1 MKTIIVPT
9 DFSPVATNALHYAT
23 EMAKKINASIL
34 LLHIYQ
40 VPVSFT
46 DAPIVLVSIEDLRK
60 AAEERIHKLKGEVEH
75 LVSGAVKIY
84 AETRLG
90 NVADELENV
99 CKKINPFAVVMGTKG
114 STGMERVLFGSN
126 TLTAIRHLT
135 SPVICV
141 PPGKTFGHGIQR
153 IGFACDFKNVVENT
167 PTKFILEFTKAFNA
181 ELHVLNVNTAVQLP
195 DEEKPEQ
202 SVLLQ
207 TMLEEV
213 KPEYH
218 FIQHHDIEDAINEFA
233 EKNNLDLIISIPKKH
248 KLLENLFQTSSSKQL
263 VYQSSVPVM
272 CVHE

>member
-75 LVSGAVKIY
+75 LVSSSVKIY

-114 STGMERVLFGSN
+114 STGMERVFSRGYIP
-126 TLTAIRHLT
+126 TATRHLT

-153 IGFACDFKNVVENT
+153 IGFACDFKNVVDNT
-167 PTKFILEFTKAFNA
+167 PTKFILEFTKVFNA
-181 ELHVLNVNTAVQLP
+181 ELHVLNVNTSVQLP

>member
-9 DFSPVATNALHYAT
+9 DFSPVATNALHYAVD
-23 EMAKKINASIL
+23 MAKKIQASLL

-60 AAEERIHKLKGEVEH
+60 AAEERIHKLKGEVDH
-75 LVSGAVKIY
+75 LTSGSIKIY
-84 AETRLG
+84 TETRLG
-90 NVADELENV
+90 NVSDELENV
-99 CKKINPFAVVMGTKG
+99 CNKINPFAVVMGTKG

-135 SPVICV
+135 WPVICV
-141 PPGKTFGHGIQR
+141 PPGKIFGHGIKR
-153 IGFACDFKNVVENT
+153 IGFACDFKNVVETT
-167 PTKFILEFTKAFNA
+167 PTKFIKEFVKTFDA
-181 ELHVLNVNTAVQLP
+181 ELHVLNVNVGVQGP

-207 TMLEEV
+207 TMLEEI

-218 FIQHHDIEDAINEFA
+218 FIQHHDIEDAVNEFA
-233 EKNNLDLIISIPKKH
+233 DGNNLDLVISIPKKH
-248 KLLENLFQTSSSKQL
+248 KLLENIFQSSSSKQL
-263 VYQSSVPVM
+263 VYQSHVPVM
-272 CVHE
+272 CIHE

>member
-60 AAEERIHKLKGEVEH
+60 AAEERIHKLKREVEH

-181 ELHVLNVNTAVQLP
+181 ELHVLNVNTAIQLP

>member
-46 DAPIVLVSIEDLRK
+46 DAPVVLVSIEDLRK

-75 LVSGAVKIY
+75 LVSGSVKIY

-99 CKKINPFAVVMGTKG
+99 CKKINPFAVVMGSKG
-114 STGMERVLFGSN
+114 STGMERILFGSN

-141 PPGKTFGHGIQR
+141 PPGKTFGQGIQR

-167 PTKFILEFTKAFNA
+167 PTKFILEFTKAFHA
-181 ELHVLNVNTAVQLP
+181 ALHVLNVSTAVQLP

-218 FIQHHDIEDAINEFA
+218 FIQHHDIEEAINEFA

-248 KLLENLFQTSSSKQL
+248 KLLESLFQTSSSKQL

>member
-1 MKTIIVPT
+1 MKTIVVPT

-23 EMAKKINASIL
+23 EMAKKVNASVL

-46 DAPIVLVSIEDLRK
+46 DAPIVLVSIEDLQK

-75 LVSGAVKIY
+75 LVSGAVKVY

-99 CKKINPFAVVMGTKG
+99 CNKIKPFAVVMGTKG

-135 SPVICV
+135 WPVICV
-141 PPGKTFGHGIQR
+141 PPGKTYGHGIQR
-153 IGFACDFKNVVENT
+153 IGFACDFKNVVEST
-167 PTKFILEFTKAFNA
+167 PTKYILEFTKAFNA
-181 ELHVLNVNTAVQLP
+181 ALHVLNVNTVVQTS

-213 KPEYH
+213 EPEYH
-218 FIQHHDIEDAINEFA
+218 FIQHHDIEDAINEFS

-248 KLLENLFQTSSSKQL
+248 KLLENLFQGSSSKQL
-263 VYQSSVPVM
+263 VYQSHVPVM
-272 CVHE
+272 CIHE